1 MLFSCDRVPPP
12 TQKSR
17 IIVRIQQVMV
27 ILTFLY
33 ALFLL
38 TSDRFTSALY
48 FASCLL
54 LMYSITQLSYFC
66 CFILITL
73 DILRL
78 LRLFNHLAVSFQNEQ
93 FVSRID
99 ADTIHR
105 MAVFVFCTNCI
116 YFNFAGYR

>member
-1 MLFSCDRVPPP
+1 
-12 TQKSR
+12 
-17 IIVRIQQVMV
+17 MV